1 MFPAEVFTRALQSW
15 EWIGIGTREP
25 LFTSLFGDVFFRAP
39 DGIWLLD
46 ILEGTLTRP
55 WDSAEELKAVVDTPD
70 GADRYLLAGLAMAA
84 YQAGIV
90 LGHDDVFG
98 FRVSP
103 VLGGEFEVA
112 NLEAASF
119 EVMLDFLGQIH
130 EQLHDLPPGTKIS
143 GLIVEP

>member
-1 MFPAEVFTRALQSW
+1 MFPAEVFASALESW
-15 EWIGIGTREP
+15 AWIGIGAREP

-55 WDSAEELKAVVDTPD
+55 WDSAAELKAVVDTPD
-70 GADRYLLAGLAMAA
+70 GADRYLLAGLAMGA
-84 YQAGIV
+84 YEAGIV
-90 LGHDDVFG
+90 LGHDEVYG

-103 VLGGEFEVA
+103 VLGGGFDA
-112 NLEAASF
+112 SNMEAASF
-119 EVMLDFLGQIH
+119 EAMLSFLGQVH